1 MFPGAAFA
9 KSSVASSTFSG
20 SSSCLLFIGFPG
32 LVGDHLKFAILP
44 EDLPGHEIV
53 NYAYEASTDE
63 NKDDLHL
70 SSSRECLTSQVISLP
85 CFFPISSNCCYR
97 LANISFKSSNLL
109 LFTWIFRLSIVGVV
123 ATDILR
129 GVC

>member
-44 EDLPGHEIV
+44 EDLPEHEVV
-53 NYAYEASTDE
+53 NYVYETFTAE
-63 NKDDLHL
+63 FKDDLHAI
-70 SSSRECLTSQVISLP
+70 SSRE
-85 CFFPISSNCCYR
+85 SNQEIRKCY
-97 LANISFKSSNLL
+97 
-109 LFTWIFRLSIVGVV
+109 V
-123 ATDILR
+123 
-129 GVC
+129 